1 VLTAISENS
10 WVIRSR
16 SNSQTRLRLFCFP
29 YAGAG
34 PSIFRTWSNSLP
46 EGVEV
51 CRIQLPGRENRF
63 RELPFAQL
71 PPLVEALARVLKP
84 YLSMPYAFFG
94 HSVGALV
101 AFELARQ
108 VRRQYGVGPAHLFVS
123 GRGAP
128 QIPDPD
134 PPIHQLPDAEFMEE
148 LGRRYD
154 GIPEAV
160 RQNAELMEVLR
171 PILRAD
177 VTLSET
183 YRYTDEPVLACP
195 ISCFGAARDPSTTW
209 EELDAWRAQTSGAF
223 KLRIFPGNHF
233 FINTARNDL
242 LRAVVED
249 LQCSLAGA
257 SSKAFSREP

>member
-1 VLTAISENS
+1 VLTAVPDNS
-10 WVIRSR
+10 WVICSG
-16 SNSQTRLRLFCFP
+16 SNSQARLRLFCFP

-34 PSIFRTWSNSLP
+34 PSIFRTWSNYLP

-51 CRIQLPGRENRF
+51 CRVHLPGRESRL
-63 RELPFAQL
+63 RELPFGQL
-71 PPLVEALARVLKP
+71 SLLVEVLARVLKP
-84 YLSMPYAFFG
+84 YLSMPYVFFG

-108 VRRQYGVGPAHLFVS
+108 LRKQYGLGPTHLFVS

-160 RQNAELMEVLR
+160 RQDAELMELLR

-177 VTLSET
+177 VMLSET
-183 YRYTDEPVLACP
+183 YRYTDDARLACP
-195 ISCFGAARDPSTTW
+195 ISSFGGVQDRTTL

-223 KLRIFPGNHF
+223 RLRMFPGDHF

-242 LRAVVED
+242 LRAVAED
-249 LQCSLAGA
+249 LEHSLRAV
-257 SSKAFSREP
+257 SSRCAT